1 MVELSQV
8 KQYLRIDTDEEDALL
23 GTLMKVAETYLVDA
37 IGGFR
42 LIYELDVDFA
52 AKADFVML
60 VLTAEL
66 YANRADDNHGDY
78 SYAVRTL
85 INQLAYW
92 SKEYEELEAMEAITS
107 EEIASLVGASR

>member
-1 MVELSQV
+1 MIELPQV
-8 KQYLRIDTDEEDALL
+8 KQYLRIDVDEEDALL
-23 GTLMKVAETYLVDA
+23 ETLMKIAETYLVDA
-37 IGGFR
+37 IGGYK
-42 LIYELDVDFA
+42 LIYELDGDFA

-66 YANRADDNHGDY
+66 YANRANENHGDY

-92 SKEYEELEAMEAITS
+92 SREQDELEAMEAITP
-107 EEIASLVGASR
+107 EEIASVVGGR